1 MGGLVEQHFEH
12 IGRFEVERFAG
23 KEHLSPWC
31 PVGHPLAAPPVAELG
46 ETATLDSGPQHD
58 HGIGHTWI
66 RRLDRLPR
74 GFQSCDES
82 QPSAPTSAR

>member
-1 MGGLVEQHFEH
+1 M
-12 IGRFEVERFAG
+12 
-23 KEHLSPWC
+23 
-31 PVGHPLAAPPVAELG
+31 AELG

-82 QPSAPTSAR
+82 RAFGTYLSEMTFHECAKRIG